1 MTACGPQPSGVARRE
16 AGKMRV
22 QAMATGRVVE
32 AGAHHYRE
40 VRRSTVVGVEPTHAR
55 AKLFLACIEDG
66 SFARISRCR
75 NSRLE
80 HARQDACAG
89 SITVVPT

>member
-1 MTACGPQPSGVARRE
+1 
-16 AGKMRV
+16 MRV

-40 VRRSTVVGVEPTHAR
+40 DKSPPLSRLLGEEPTLA
-55 AKLFLACIEDG
+55 LFLACIEDG

-75 NSRLE
+75 NSRL
-80 HARQDACAG
+80 HTR
-89 SITVVPT
+89 PTRRLRGRSQSCRREN

>member
-1 MTACGPQPSGVARRE
+1 
-16 AGKMRV
+16 MRV

-40 VRRSTVVGVEPTHAR
+40 DKSPPLSRLLGVEPSREAFPRMHRRRKFRKDLPLPKQQAR
-55 AKLFLACIEDG
+55 T
-66 SFARISRCR
+66 
-75 NSRLE
+75 

-89 SITVVPT
+89 SITVYCSAVVRIDM